1 MTDPPLRRLTLR
13 TIDDRSVGFLVAGA
27 STVAAR
33 WMLDAIWGQPP
44 AIGGS
49 DVAGAY
55 VVGLYSHNARFA
67 RRFAD
72 AHGVVHAGDDLDA
85 LLARREIRCVYVGNH
100 PRHHAATVRA
110 ALLAGKHV
118 LCEPPLA
125 HTLEES
131 QELEQMAHHRGLVL
145 ALNYT
150 WRATGVMR
158 RLRDELHADAIGE
171 LLGVRIDNTTA
182 LPLERQSWR
191 IQPPDGGV
199 LWDRTLHDADL
210 LAFLL
215 LSAPAEIHAHA
226 LQNLLGSMVAE
237 DVVSVVR
244 LRNGLPAVMH
254 DAFVLPHAPTGITLF
269 GSTGAL
275 LATHIHPDSTPGST
289 PGRLELQRGGQ
300 VQTLA
305 FAPIEPYRA
314 AVARFLAAVRLGEA
328 PLATPRD
335 DRRAVATV
343 LAAQQSLQLRQPRLI
358 PQER

>member
-1 MTDPPLRRLTLR
+1 MTDAPLRRLTLR
-13 TIDDRSVGFLVAGA
+13 KIDDRSVGFLVAGA

-72 AHGVVHAGDDLDA
+72 AHGIIHADDDLDR
-85 LLARREIRCVYVGNH
+85 LLARREIRCVYVGSH
-100 PRHHAATVRA
+100 PRYHAATVRA

-125 HTLEES
+125 RTPEES
-131 QELEQMAHHRGLVL
+131 QELEQMARHRGLVL

-158 RLRDELHADAIGE
+158 RLRDALHADAIGE
-171 LLGVRIDNTTA
+171 ILGVRIDNMTA
-182 LPLERQSWR
+182 LPLDRQSWR

-199 LWDRTLHDADL
+199 LWDRTLHDIDL

-215 LSAPAEIHAHA
+215 LSSPAEIQSHT
-226 LQNLLGSMVAE
+226 LQSLLGSAVEE

-244 LRNGLPAVMH
+244 LRNGLPAVLH
-254 DAFVLPHAPTGITLF
+254 DAFVLPHAPTGITIY
-269 GSTGAL
+269 GSTGTLQASN
-275 LATHIHPDSTPGST
+275 IHPDSA

-300 VQTLA
+300 VQSLE
-305 FAPIEPYRA
+305 FSPIDPYRA

-335 DRRAVATV
+335 DRRAVLAV
-343 LAAQQSLQLRQPRLI
+343 LAAHQSLQQRQVRTLPH
-358 PQER
+358 ERQ